1 MKALRIA
8 LSIVLGGLLAAG
20 CGRQREVLFQT
31 STIPALMAG
40 VYDGRMTCAELKTH
54 GDTGLG
60 TFNALDGEMV
70 VLDGVVYQVR
80 GDGTAHAAPD
90 DARTPFAAVTFF
102 EADRTD
108 RAADPMTLDDL
119 TKHIDGM
126 LPSRNLP
133 FAVRVRGRFR
143 YVRTRSVPRQ
153 RRPYPRLLDVVK
165 NQPLFEFREVSGTLV
180 GFRMPEYVEGINVPG
195 YHLHFLT
202 ADRTAGGHVL
212 DLVTDKVT
220 IEIDSCRS
228 IFVALPEKGDFDD
241 ADLTG
246 AAKGDLEK
254 IESN

>member
-1 MKALRIA
+1 MKTLRIA
-8 LSIVLGGLLAAG
+8 LIIVLGSMLAPG
-20 CGRQREVLFQT
+20 CGQQRETLFQT

-70 VLDGVVYQVR
+70 MLEGTVYQVR
-80 GDGTAHAAPD
+80 GDGTAHPAPD

-108 RAADPMTLDDL
+108 RADAPMKLDDL

-153 RRPYPRLLDVVK
+153 RRPYPPLLEVVK
-165 NQPLFEFREVSGTLV
+165 NQPVFEFRKVSGTLV
-180 GFRMPEYVEGINVPG
+180 GFRMPEYVEGVNVPG

-228 IFVALPEKGDFDD
+228 IFIELPRTRDFDD
-241 ADLTG
+241 SDLTG
-246 AAKGDLEK
+246 GTRGELEK
-254 IESN
+254 VEK

>member
-1 MKALRIA
+1 MKTLRIA
-8 LSIVLGGLLAAG
+8 LLIVLGSLLAAG
-20 CGRQREVLFQT
+20 CPEQRETLFQV

-40 VYDGRMTCAELKTH
+40 VYDGAVTCAELKTR

-60 TFNALDGEMV
+60 TFEALDGEMV
-70 VLDGVVYQVR
+70 VLDGVVYRVSS
-80 GDGTAHAAPD
+80 DGTAQPAPD
-90 DARTPFAAVTFF
+90 SERTPFAAVTFF
-102 EADRTD
+102 EADRTGRVD
-108 RAADPMTLDDL
+108 EAMKLDDL

-165 NQPLFEFREVSGTLV
+165 NQPVFEFREVSGTLV

-212 DLVTDKVT
+212 DLVTDRVT

-228 IFVALPEKGDFDD
+228 GFVALPEKGDFDD

-246 AAKGDLEK
+246 AAKGELEK
-254 IESN
+254 IEK